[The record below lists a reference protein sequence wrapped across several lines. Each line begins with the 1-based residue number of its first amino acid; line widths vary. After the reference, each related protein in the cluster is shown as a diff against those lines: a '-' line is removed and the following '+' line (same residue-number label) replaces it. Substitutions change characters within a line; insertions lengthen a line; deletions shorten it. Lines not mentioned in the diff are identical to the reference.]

1 MTHIR
6 TVRDLIVEL
15 QNHSLDLDVAV
26 ISSPFESYPIL
37 GVLEKNGR
45 VYIDPSADEKDK
57 EKGFQDAG

>member
-15 QNHSLDLDVAV
+15 QQHSLDCDVV
-26 ISSPFESYPIL
+26 VVSSPTSSYPIL

-45 VYIDPSADEKDK
+45 VFIDPSAAEEDK
-57 EKGFQDAG
+57 EAGFTSD